1 MANLLELLGMGA
13 TAATGMKAAQLEGQ
27 AIGDQK
33 RQADLLAQIKQE
45 QEAGDRAMRQQMH
58 GAQMRNIDDQIRE
71 RNEVKPITPLK
82 PSRQIVDGQIVDID
96 AGTAA
101 PIRGFTPTPK
111 VDTSANRNIDPLSQ
125 EGIAAAAERARQ
137 LAQIAP
143 PKAALPTQGERKA
156 AAFYA
161 SGKQGYDTL
170 EALLAGD
177 DPSTPIRETGK
188 GKEVPGFLAQQ
199 AAKIG
204 FGTGNVMTN
213 QQVRQMRQS
222 ALMLSDAWL
231 RYTSGAAVPEQEV
244 ERFAESFI
252 PRAGDDAGTLAQKAQ
267 ARKVII
273 EALREGAG
281 RALDKS
287 LVGNEEDEIVTS
299 TGKTFRVVNP

>member
-13 TAATGMKAAQLEGQ
+13 TAATGAKAAQLEGQ

-45 QEAGDRAMRQQMH
+45 QEAADRAQRAQMN
-58 GAQMRNIDDQIRE
+58 AMQMRNIESQMRE
-71 RNEVKPITPLK
+71 REAPTPITPK
-82 PSRQIVDGQIVDID
+82 RQIVDGQIVDID